1 MKKNGYVKSG
11 SEVKKLFEDLDKR
24 QDLVQMFKDSLLDK
38 DSVCCFCWAQ
48 HATQCVLFLVSAAC
62 NSFGDIQKTS

>member
-48 HATQCVLFLVSAAC
+48 HATVLV
-62 NSFGDIQKTS
+62 TSKKLHEQLNILFYT